1 MTKLVKYL
9 KPFAFG
15 MILTIG
21 FLYAQAMCDLY
32 LPNLMSDIIN
42 DGIMR
47 GQTDYILSIGMRM
60 LFFAF
65 LGGVATISVSFIS
78 SKIAAGVARDLR
90 RDIFAKVSGFTNAE
104 LDKFSTASLIT
115 RSTNDVTQIQT
126 FLMMG
131 IRIVFF
137 APIMG
142 IGGFVM
148 AMNKAPSMSWIIA
161 FSIVLLFLTIAI
173 VFLIMTPRFKLIQ
186 KLVDKLNL
194 VSRENLSGVMVI
206 RAFGTQ
212 KFEEDRFDAA
222 NVDITKV
229 NLFINRV
236 MAAVFPLI
244 DVIFSSTFILTV
256 WVGARHVAD
265 TDIQVGDMMAFMQ
278 YAMQVM
284 MAFLFMAMMFMFI
297 PRAAVS
303 GARIAEV
310 LTTES
315 SVKDP
320 SDNKKFSLMK
330 KGLVE
335 FKNVSFRYH
344 NADEYALRD
353 LSFTAKPG
361 ETTAIIG
368 STGSGKSTVANLLM
382 RFYDVTEG
390 QVIVEGADVREV
402 TQHDL
407 RQRIGYV
414 PQKGVLISG
423 TIKSNLQYG
432 DPNASDELI
441 EKSAEVAQALDFIN
455 EKTEVFD
462 SEISQGGGN
471 VSGGQKQR
479 LSIARALVKNPNIFV
494 FDDSF
499 SALDFRTDAAL
510 RRALKEHTDE
520 STVIVIAQRVG
531 TIMNADR
538 ILVLEKGRIVG
549 SGTHRELLKSCPEYY
564 EIASSQLSG
573 GELGV

>member
-1 MTKLVKYL
+1 
-9 KPFAFG
+9 